1 LTGEHVLAPILRAGH
16 IVLIDNLSAHHSK
29 RVEQPITACGC
40 ELRFLPGYSPA
51 FPPIEPAFAR
61 LKRGWRKAGARS
73 VEELY
78 EVVSAS
84 LSSITTADARSFFV
98 NCGFRCAWHRIN
110 LYEKRSSAAEV
121 DQRLPAAAR
130 FRRGFR

>member
-1 LTGEHVLAPILRAGH
+1 
-16 IVLIDNLSAHHSK
+16 
-29 RVEQPITACGC
+29 
-40 ELRFLPGYSPA
+40 
-51 FPPIEPAFAR
+51 

-121 DQRLPAAAR
+121 DQRLRVAAR

>member
-84 LSSITTADARSFFV
+84 LSSITTADARSFFCQLWLPV
-98 NCGFRCAWHRIN
+98 
-110 LYEKRSSAAEV
+110 
-121 DQRLPAAAR
+121 RLASNQPLR
-130 FRRGFR
+130 ETLERGGS